1 MQSAIK
7 KLPEFLSGESMSPA
21 EFNRLRELVR
31 NGEIDE
37 DQTQASKAVSR
48 TRRRSSQDS
57 SSHSAESDVRN
68 VRQEEERRMWRDR
81 EDHLIKVERASA
93 VREKEA
99 IERCDRESELR
110 RQAEAEVQ
118 SALEAV
124 KRAEKKLAA
133 SEKEVLRLR
142 QLVAEMQSAQ
152 EAAKRDVRKDG
163 EAGSVP
169 ALVRQNAMSGAT
181 MSKVEEDLLAVLPK
195 QSSMQPAADE
205 AAAAFGE

>member
-1 MQSAIK
+1 
-7 KLPEFLSGESMSPA
+7 MSPA

>member
-1 MQSAIK
+1 
-7 KLPEFLSGESMSPA
+7 MSPA

-57 SSHSAESDVRN
+57 SSNSAESDVRN

>member
-1 MQSAIK
+1 
-7 KLPEFLSGESMSPA
+7 MSPA

-124 KRAEKKLAA
+124 KRAENKLAA

-152 EAAKRDVRKDG
+152 EAAKRDVLKDG

-181 MSKVEEDLLAVLPK
+181 MSKVEEDLLAVLPT